1 MDLATA
7 FALTVA
13 RRPQAYAITD
23 GGKAR
28 TYAQWHA
35 ESLRLAGGL
44 AQLGLAQGDRLLVLL
59 KNRYETTVLYWAC
72 QSLGVVFT
80 PLNWRASTAEVAFC
94 LDDSDAKAV
103 AFEEVSTNSVREAL
117 AQCGRQGVPRIVV
130 GAGRSE
136 AGEDSYTGLAESDPS
151 RKPIVIGEHNTCL
164 MLYTSGTTGPPK
176 GVPRT
181 HRNELSAAVSQI
193 AHNRYLFGESALG
206 VMPLYHTMGMRVLLS
221 TALLNGKFVCVPTY
235 DTEQVLGLIE
245 SECVTTMFLVPTLY
259 FDILHHPRRRGFDLS
274 SLARIGYAGMTM
286 TNALS
291 EECLAELRPE
301 LFVNYYGSSE
311 VYTLSFCDHL
321 DAKPGC
327 AGRPGLNQT
336 LRIVR
341 ADPDGS
347 ATPDDVVPH
356 GETGEIIASLSSPE
370 AFAGYWQRP
379 DATAKALRGGWYF
392 TGDLGHFDE
401 DGELYVAGRVD
412 DMVITGGENVYPE
425 EVENVL
431 ARAPSVGRVA
441 VVGMPDDRW
450 GQKLVAFVEL
460 AQGQQSGKT
469 LNAHCRAAGLAGFKC
484 PKEYVFV
491 ERIPQSPVGK
501 LLRRELRA
509 GNYRRLG

>member
-13 RRPQAYAITD
+13 RRPEACAII
-23 GGKAR
+23 GGGEAR

-35 ESLRLAGGL
+35 ESLRVAGGL
-44 AQLGLAQGDRLLVLL
+44 ARLGLTPGDRLLVLL

-72 QSLGVVFT
+72 HFLGVVFT
-80 PLNWRASTAEVAFC
+80 PLNWRARAAEVAFC
-94 LDDSDAKAV
+94 LEDSDAKAV
-103 AFEEVSTNSVREAL
+103 AFEEVSRDAVGEAL
-117 AQCGRQGVPRIVV
+117 AQCSRESLPRVVV
-130 GAGRSE
+130 GVGPSK
-136 AGEDSYTGLAESDPS
+136 AGEVSYSALAESEPLG
-151 RKPIVIGEHNTCL
+151 KPAAVGEHSTCL
-164 MLYTSGTTGPPK
+164 MLYTSGTTGRPK
-176 GVPRT
+176 GVPRS

-259 FDILHHPRRRGFDLS
+259 FDILRHPRRRGFDLS

-286 TNALS
+286 TTALS

-321 DAKPGC
+321 DIKPGC
-327 AGRPGLNQT
+327 AGRPGLHQT

-341 ADPDGS
+341 ADPDSS
-347 ATPDDVVPH
+347 ATPDDFVPR

-370 AFAGYWQRP
+370 AFGGYWQRP

-460 AQGQQSGKT
+460 AQGQQSENA

-509 GNYRRLG
+509 GNYRRVG

>member
-13 RRPQAYAITD
+13 RRPEARAIVD
-23 GGKAR
+23 GGVAR

-35 ESLRLAGGL
+35 ESARVAGGL
-44 AQLGLAQGDRLLVLL
+44 ARLGLAPGDRLLVLL

-80 PLNWRASTAEVAFC
+80 PLNWRARAAEVTFC
-94 LDDSDAKAV
+94 LEDSDAKAV
-103 AFEEVSTNSVREAL
+103 AFEEASMDSVREAL
-117 AQCGRQGVPRIVV
+117 AQCGREGLPRIIVA
-130 GAGRSE
+130 AGRSE
-136 AGEDSYTGLAESDPS
+136 SGEVPYTALAESEPLA
-151 RKPIVIGEHNTCL
+151 KQAVLGEHSTCL
-164 MLYTSGTTGPPK
+164 MLYTSGTTGRPK

-193 AHNRYLFGESALG
+193 AHNRYIFGESALG
-206 VMPLYHTMGMRVLLS
+206 VMPVYHTMGMRVLLS

-245 SECVTTMFLVPTLY
+245 SERVTTMFLVPTLY
-259 FDILHHPRRRGFDLS
+259 FDILRHPRMRTFDLS

-286 TNALS
+286 TDALS
-291 EECLAELRPE
+291 EECLAVLRPD

-321 DAKPGC
+321 DLKPGC
-327 AGRPGLNQT
+327 AGRPGLNEA
-336 LRIVR
+336 LRVVR

-347 ATPDDVVPH
+347 VTPDDVVPR

-370 AFAGYWQRP
+370 AFAGYWKRP
-379 DATAKALRGGWYF
+379 NATAKALRGGWYF
-392 TGDLGHFDE
+392 TGDLGRLDE
-401 DGELYVAGRVD
+401 DDELYVVGRVD

-441 VVGMPDDRW
+441 VIGMPDDRW
-450 GQKLVAFVEL
+450 GQKLVAFVEP
-460 AQGQQSGKT
+460 AQGRPSAEA
-469 LNAHCRAAGLAGFKC
+469 LDAHCRAAGVAGFKC

-501 LLRRELRA
+501 MLRRELRA
-509 GNYRRLG
+509 GNYQRFG